1 MTPVDVPLLFLA
13 VPAVPAC
20 AYLMALTLLSRAPP
34 APPRSSRRLRFDV
47 IVPAHNEE
55 AVITRTVDSLGRM
68 DWPIEQ
74 VRVWVIADNCED
86 STAARAQAAGARVL
100 VRYDKDRRGKGY
112 ALSLA
117 FTNSHAL
124 GFADAVVV
132 VDADAEVS
140 ANLLEAFA
148 TRIELGAHAV
158 QACYGIL
165 NPLASWRT
173 RLITIAKASF
183 HIVRSR
189 ARERMRLS
197 CGIRG
202 NGWCLTT
209 EILQR
214 VPFQAYSLTEDL
226 EYGIALGMSGYRV
239 YYADEAHA
247 DAEMAESGAI
257 AGTQRQ
263 RWEDGRFQLIRTKTL
278 PLLLAAIRRRDL
290 VCLDLALDLMVLP
303 VSYVMLNVV
312 GLFVV
317 IAAASFTEEATANWL
332 WLALACAASLLFY
345 VLRVWQLSG
354 LGREGL
360 VVLLRVP
367 SFVVWK
373 LWVILRR
380 RESREWV
387 STKRNRE

>member
-1 MTPVDVPLLFLA
+1 MTLIDIPLLLLA

-20 AYLMALTLLSRAPP
+20 AYLMALTLLSSAPP
-34 APPRSSRRLRFDV
+34 ASPRSSRRLCFDV
-47 IVPAHNEE
+47 IVPARNEE
-55 AVITRTVDSLGRM
+55 AVIARTVASLRQL
-68 DWPIEQ
+68 DWPIE
-74 VRVWVIADNCED
+74 RLRIWVIADNCED

-100 VRYDKDRRGKGY
+100 VRCDKNRRGKGY
-112 ALSLA
+112 ALDLA
-117 FTNSHAL
+117 FSNSRAL

-140 ANLLEAFA
+140 VNLLEAFA
-148 TRIELGAHAV
+148 ARIELGAHAV

-226 EYGIALGMSGYRV
+226 EYGIALGMAGYRV

-247 DAEMAESGAI
+247 DAEMAESAAI

-278 PLLLAAIRRRDL
+278 PLLLAAVRRRDT

-303 VSYVMLNVV
+303 LSYVMLNVV
-312 GLFVV
+312 GLFAAV
-317 IAAASFTEEATANWL
+317 AAASIAKQPTASWL
-332 WLALACAASLLFY
+332 WLALACAASLLMY
-345 VLRVWQLSG
+345 VLRGWQLSG
-354 LGREGL
+354 LGRQGL
-360 VVLLRVP
+360 VVLLRAP
-367 SFVVWK
+367 LFVVWK
-373 LWVILRR
+373 LWVILRQ
-380 RESREWV
+380 RESGEWI

>member
-345 VLRVWQLSG
+345 VLRGWQLSG

>member
-345 VLRVWQLSG
+345 VLRDWQLSG